1 MEFIF
6 VIAILLMSVVIHE
19 VSHGYA
25 ALWLGDPT
33 ARLQGRLTLN
43 PITHLDMLGSII
55 VPTVGYL
62 LGGFI
67 IGWAKPVPYN
77 PYNFKKYQ
85 KYGDAL
91 VAAAGPAV
99 NLLLATIFAVLIR
112 FSDDLGLPA
121 SFIDISSFVVLIN
134 IILAFFNLIPIPPL
148 DGSKILFT
156 FLPESFSGVRVFLE
170 RYALFVILFFIFFLW
185 DIFIPV
191 VFTLFALLTG
201 IHGSIL

>member
-1 MEFIF
+1 
-6 VIAILLMSVVIHE
+6 MSVVIHE